1 MGTEGLLR
9 GAQQLCV
16 HCHER
21 SEEVRGV
28 HYPRHLPYQDPHKT
42 SHEGR
47 CENGF
52 WPGDQGEGEASK
64 DNCEGLPSGRAEE
77 TDLVKRIV
85 TVLFERLSSGPLPV
99 GIPRAGLGWCVFVP
113 GQCNLH
119 TVHSLAHC
127 PYV

>member
-1 MGTEGLLR
+1 MGCQGHDKGCSYEGNCNRTRPETEGLLR
-9 GAQQLCV
+9 GAQQFRV
-16 HCHER
+16 HRHER

-64 DNCEGLPSGRAEE
+64 DNCEGLPSGRTEE
-77 TDLVKRIV
+77 ADLAS
-85 TVLFERLSSGPLPV
+85 TLWLCYLSAFPEV
-99 GIPRAGLGWCVFVP
+99 
-113 GQCNLH
+113 
-119 TVHSLAHC
+119 
-127 PYV
+127 